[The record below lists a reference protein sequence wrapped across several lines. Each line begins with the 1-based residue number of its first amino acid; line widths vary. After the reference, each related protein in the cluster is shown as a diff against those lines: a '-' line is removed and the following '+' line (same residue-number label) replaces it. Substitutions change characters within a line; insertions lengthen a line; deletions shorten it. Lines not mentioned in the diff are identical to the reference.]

1 MVPFYTTKISTALLA
16 LSLVMGR
23 GIYGSGQALA
33 NMQETKSSQGSVIET
48 PEEENTKASASP
60 TTEASKVSKIDVG
73 EKTKALPTEEP
84 TLEPTSESTPETQQQ
99 TQSNKTN
106 TSNNNSSGS
115 NGSSQSSQQAS
126 QPMQQP
132 AQQET
137 QQQQSQ
143 PAQEATPEPAPEQG
157 DGYYPDQKSC
167 VAAARSNN
175 ALNYSC
181 SGPLD
186 DGSWYLWWSK

>member
-16 LSLVMGR
+16 LSLIMGR
-23 GIYGSGQALA
+23 GVYGSAQALA
-33 NMQETKSSQGSVIET
+33 DMPKSENSQGSVIET
-48 PEEENTKASASP
+48 PEEEETKETVSP
-60 TTEASKVSKIDVG
+60 TAEASKVAKIDVG
-73 EKTKALPTEEP
+73 EKTKVLPTEEP
-84 TLEPTSESTPETQQQ
+84 TPEPTPESTPETQQQ

-106 TSNNNSSGS
+106 SSSSNS
-115 NGSSQSSQQAS
+115 SSQSSQQAS
-126 QPMQQP
+126 QPVQQP
-132 AQQET
+132 VQQET